1 MIEPS
6 LFTRGELRT
15 PRQLV
20 TVADDKSVMVFIAN
34 WGDQY
39 YEINYGALVGQAEE
53 FLQKF
58 VMLGLVINLLM
69 MNEKK

>member
-53 FLQKF
+53 F
-58 VMLGLVINLLM
+58 
-69 MNEKK
+69 